1 MTTLKFIDELIYCT
15 ERNITKTNNDLE
27 LYKENNR
34 YSEQLKFQL
43 EALENRLKYLLKVKE
58 ELEVLEIC
66 KNDPVIIY
74 TLKTLAKG
82 ESINWHRLSEE
93 QQEKIKKVVEIK

>member
-1 MTTLKFIDELIYCT
+1 MTKSLKFIENEI
-15 ERNITKTNNDLE
+15 EKLE
-27 LYKENNR
+27 QCLMIIKASGALKYK
-34 YSEQLKFQL
+34 
-43 EALENRLKYLLKVKE
+43 LKYLQQIKE

-66 KNDPVIIY
+66 KNDPVISY

-93 QQEKIKKVVEIK
+93 QQEKLKKVVEIN

>member
-1 MTTLKFIDELIYCT
+1 MTTLKFIENEIEKLEQCLII
-15 ERNITKTNNDLE
+15 NKTHSVLK
-27 LYKENNR
+27 YK
-34 YSEQLKFQL
+34 
-43 EALENRLKYLLKVKE
+43 LKYLQQIKE

-93 QQEKIKKVVEIK
+93 QQEKIKKVVELN